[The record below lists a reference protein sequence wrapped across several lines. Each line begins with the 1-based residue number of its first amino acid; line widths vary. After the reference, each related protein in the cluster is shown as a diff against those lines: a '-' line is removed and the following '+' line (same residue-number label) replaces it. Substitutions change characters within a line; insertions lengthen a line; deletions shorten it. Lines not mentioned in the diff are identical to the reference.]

1 MPPRPWTVSRGLAH
15 SLLVVLLSASAAR
28 AQIGLLFSG
37 AGPVNRSMGGAATA
51 TALDATGALFWNP
64 ATLSGLGSSEIA
76 FGVEL
81 LAPQER
87 VASGVAGGAL
97 GPTGPPL
104 SLFGSNRGDVG
115 VFPLPSAALSYRPD
129 GSPWTFGLGVFEV
142 AGFGTNY
149 PASNFNPA
157 LTAQPPRGV
166 GLGSISSELQV
177 LEIAPALSYQ
187 LTPRLSVGFGP
198 LLALANLR
206 ADPGVF
212 TAPAPTG
219 NGFATYPPAT
229 HTRFAWGGG
238 FQAGAY
244 YTFDDGW
251 RLGASVQSPRWFERF
266 HFQSATPTGQPDN
279 FNFNADLPM
288 VISVGGAYSGFDRWL
303 LAADL
308 RYVDYGNTEG
318 LRQSGFDPSGALRG
332 LGWRSIWALSLG
344 SQYQLTDAVS
354 LRLGYSYNQNPIT
367 SANAFTN
374 VAAPTILEHTAYLG
388 ASWSVSKALSLSLAY
403 AHAFQNS
410 VSGPFVTPLGALPGT
425 SLTSVVSADTFLLG
439 ATVRFG
445 NGVKE
450 ACPAED
456 SPAAVE

>member
-1 MPPRPWTVSRGLAH
+1 MPPRPGILSRGLAL
-15 SLLVVLLSASAAR
+15 SLVVLALSGTPAR

-37 AGPVNRSMGGAATA
+37 TGPVNRSMGGAATA

-87 VASGVAGGAL
+87 LASGVAGGAL
-97 GPTGPPL
+97 GPTGPQG
-104 SLFGSNRGDVG
+104 SVFGSDRGDVG

-129 GSPWTFGLGVFEV
+129 GSAWTFGLGIFEV

-149 PASNFNPA
+149 PASSFNPV
-157 LTAQPPRGV
+157 LTAQPPRGI
-166 GLGSISSELQV
+166 GLGPVYSELQV
-177 LEIAPALSYQ
+177 LEVAPALSYQ
-187 LTPRLSVGFGP
+187 LTPRLSVGGGP

-206 ADPGVF
+206 ADPGVI
-212 TAPAPTG
+212 TAPDPTG

-266 HFQSATPTGQPDN
+266 HFQSATPTGQPHN
-279 FNFNADLPM
+279 FGFNTDLPM
-288 VISVGGAYSGFDRWL
+288 VVSVGSAYSGFDRWL
-303 LAADL
+303 LAADV
-308 RYVDYGNTEG
+308 RYVDYGNADG
-318 LRQSGFDPSGALRG
+318 LRQSGFDPSGAVRG
-332 LGWRSIWALSLG
+332 LGWRSVWALSLG
-344 SQYQLTDAVS
+344 AQYQVTDALA
-354 LRLGYSYNQNPIT
+354 LRLGYSANQSPIDR
-367 SANAFTN
+367 ANTFVN
-374 VAAPTILEHTAYLG
+374 VAAPTILEHTVYLG
-388 ASWSVSKALSLSLAY
+388 ASWNVSKDLSLSVAY
-403 AHAFQNS
+403 AHAFQNAL
-410 VSGPFVTPLGALPGT
+410 SGPFVTPVGSLPGT
-425 SLTSVVSADTFLLG
+425 SVTSVVSADTFLLG

-445 NGVKE
+445 SCGKDV
-450 ACPAED
+450 APVD
-456 SPAAVE
+456 